1 MNFLKNVKSFFS
13 LLINRKI
20 IFSLPAKNKCAV
32 FDKPGFDLISKL
44 INRKTSL
51 IYARKEK
58 VYLSILLLS
67 LLKYLFKWKPLFYY
81 VEYVKFIQ
89 PKICISF
96 IDNSSV
102 FFSLKS
108 FCPEIIFIVIQN
120 GTRSY
125 HNDLSRLLFLKKDNK
140 YSVDYGFY
148 FGKYIKNYVSKII
161 KINIKTYN
169 FGSIRN
175 NSVACVKRRKKG
187 ILFISEFREK
197 NSLPTKREQKFLIEN
212 KYWRKPDLIVLEN
225 LNRFCKKN
233 KIKLTIRGSNKKIN
247 NNEINFYK
255 QHINNLSARFMPFYS
270 KTNIYSSLDRY
281 KLAVFLS
288 STLGYESI
296 ARGNKSICFSGLRA
310 QYVSNFLNSKK
321 ELGYNFGW
329 PKKFSKSG
337 ICWSDKANYKDF
349 EKKINQIL
357 SVKKKNWEIFLKNYR
372 KDILFYDKENS
383 KLKSHLKK
391 IIKRHI

>member
-1 MNFLKNVKSFFS
+1 MNFINESILEYSLKNSS
-13 LLINRKI
+13 EESELLKKLRKETNQKI
-20 IFSLPAKNKCAV
+20 LHPRMLSGKLQ
-32 FDKPGFDLISKL
+32 GRLLSLISKL

-161 KINIKTYN
+161 KINIT
-169 FGSIRN
+169 R
-175 NSVACVKRRKKG
+175 
-187 ILFISEFREK
+187 
-197 NSLPTKREQKFLIEN
+197 
-212 KYWRKPDLIVLEN
+212 
-225 LNRFCKKN
+225 
-233 KIKLTIRGSNKKIN
+233 
-247 NNEINFYK
+247 
-255 QHINNLSARFMPFYS
+255 
-270 KTNIYSSLDRY
+270 
-281 KLAVFLS
+281 
-288 STLGYESI
+288 
-296 ARGNKSICFSGLRA
+296 
-310 QYVSNFLNSKK
+310 
-321 ELGYNFGW
+321 
-329 PKKFSKSG
+329 
-337 ICWSDKANYKDF
+337 
-349 EKKINQIL
+349 
-357 SVKKKNWEIFLKNYR
+357 
-372 KDILFYDKENS
+372 
-383 KLKSHLKK
+383 
-391 IIKRHI
+391 